1 MTAMHVLIV
10 EDDPLIGMDLEDELG
25 DRGFTAVC
33 AHSVA
38 QARSL
43 AVKARPDVAVL
54 DMHLGSD
61 TTFAFAAELLEEGV
75 PFFFLS
81 GNDASALPPHLA
93 ASRILTK
100 PVRTEEVV
108 KLISDMTG
116 TPSS

>member
-1 MTAMHVLIV
+1 MNGLRVLIV

-25 DRGFTAVC
+25 DRGFTAAC
-33 AHSVA
+33 AHSIS
-38 QARSL
+38 QARTL
-43 AVKARPDVAVL
+43 ATEAPPDIAVL
-54 DMHLGSD
+54 DMHLASG
-61 TTFAFAAELLEEGV
+61 TTFDFASELMEKGV

-108 KLISDMTG
+108 KLIAAMTVAP
-116 TPSS
+116 PS